1 MTPAGPDGILPVDK
15 PVGPTSHDVVGRVRR
30 ALGTRKV
37 GHTGT
42 LDPFAS
48 GLMLV
53 CIGRSTRL
61 SQFLTGMDKSYV
73 ATARLGVRTDTL
85 DDRGTVIDE
94 SDAWRGLDRATVAAA
109 LDDFRGPIDQVP
121 PQYSAKKVEGEAM
134 HRRARRGE
142 RVELAPR
149 PVTVHELEIE
159 FFDPPE
165 LRFRCRCSSGTYIR
179 AIARDLGDALGVGA
193 HLTDLRRTSVG
204 SFDVVDALSLDDLD
218 DADRVAGAWID
229 PLDALAHL
237 PRVDV
242 DEAGVRALGYG
253 QRVEVPEA
261 ADADVVAVA
270 AAGALVAV
278 GRVADGTLAPRKVF
292 VG

>member
-1 MTPAGPDGILPVDK
+1 MTAAGPDGILPVDK
-15 PVGPTSHDVVGRVRR
+15 PVGPTSHDVVARVRR

-53 CIGRSTRL
+53 CVGRSTRL
-61 SQFLTGMDKSYV
+61 SEFLTGMDKRYL

-85 DDRGTVIDE
+85 DDRGEVVEE
-94 SDAWRGLDRATVAAA
+94 SDAWRALDRATVEAA
-109 LDDFRGPIDQVP
+109 LEALRGPIDQVP
-121 PQYSAKKVEGEAM
+121 PQYSAKKVDGEAM

-142 RVELAPR
+142 HVELAPR

-159 FFDPPE
+159 SFEAPE
-165 LRFRCRCSSGTYIR
+165 LRFRCMCSSGTYIR
-179 AIARDLGDALGVGA
+179 AIARDLGDALEVGA

-204 SFDVVDALSLDDLD
+204 PFEVAGALTLDDLE
-218 DADRVAGAWID
+218 DAARVAGAWID

-253 QRVEVPEA
+253 QRVDVPDAAEA
-261 ADADVVAVA
+261 ELVAVA
-270 AAGALVAV
+270 ADGVLVAV

>member
-1 MTPAGPDGILPVDK
+1 MTSAGPDGILPVDK

-53 CIGRSTRL
+53 CVGRSTRL
-61 SQFLTGMDKSYV
+61 SEFLTGMDKRYL

-85 DDRGTVIDE
+85 DDRGEVVET
-94 SDAWRGLDRATVAAA
+94 SDGWRAVDRGAVEAA
-109 LDDFRGPIDQVP
+109 LGGLRGPIDQVP
-121 PQYSAKKVEGEAM
+121 PQYSAKKVDGEAM

-149 PVTVHELEIE
+149 SVTVHELELE
-159 FFDPPE
+159 SFEAPV

-179 AIARDLGDALGVGA
+179 AIARDLGDALEVGA

-204 SFDVVDALSLDDLD
+204 PFDVAAALSLDDLE
-218 DADRVAGAWID
+218 DAARVADAWID

-253 QRVEVPEA
+253 QRVDVPDA
-261 ADADVVAVA
+261 ADAELVAVA
-270 AAGALVAV
+270 ADGALVAV
-278 GRVADGTLAPRKVF
+278 GRVVDGTLAPRKVF